1 MDMTIECIFAK
12 LSYLLG
18 KNYSREKV
26 TSLMK
31 TNLNGELTDTNRDKE
46 KYSMKNNEM
55 VMAMHNYLQT
65 KDGT

>member
-1 MDMTIECIFAK
+1 
-12 LSYLLG
+12 
-18 KNYSREKV
+18 
-26 TSLMK
+26 MK